1 MAGVAEPGTGLLTR
15 CILMRRGCW
24 GSFALHRKG
33 ILRVLRTRG
42 IKYSCQRCCKGSIL
56 CFVYLGKKQIS
67 VLLTCKT
74 NFILTMS

>member
-33 ILRVLRTRG
+33 ILRVLRTRALNTPANAAAR
-42 IKYSCQRCCKGSIL
+42 IQFCVLFTWEKNKFLFYLLVKLIL
-56 CFVYLGKKQIS
+56 F
-67 VLLTCKT
+67 
-74 NFILTMS
+74 

>member
-33 ILRVLRTRG
+33 ILRVVRTRG
-42 IKYSCQRCCKGSIL
+42 LKYSCQRCCKGSIL
-56 CFVYLGKKQIS
+56 CFFTWEKNLFLFYLNVK
-67 VLLTCKT
+67 L
-74 NFILTMS
+74 ILF